1 MAKYCNFK
9 SPIVFEESPLMNNPI
24 IVKVSAVPKGDGT
37 DVKRPA
43 SLDVFGDDK
52 SKRIEYLVLKCLTVF
67 VQTLNNM
74 CFNAEMVHLY
84 KNFVPFRISSSKC
97 TGERLVQSIRTNR

>member
-1 MAKYCNFK
+1 
-9 SPIVFEESPLMNNPI
+9 MNCPI

-67 VQTLNNM
+67 IQ
-74 CFNAEMVHLY
+74 
-84 KNFVPFRISSSKC
+84 I
-97 TGERLVQSIRTNR
+97 